1 MLISDISHTP
11 WHDDPDENFGRVR
24 EVNYTVPLNAPFGP
38 KSSQTLEK
46 QMCYKQSQP
55 GILYVIDAECTPS
68 GIPYADAF
76 YVMNRY
82 CLTRVS
88 KEKSRLRVTSEV
100 KYRKSVWGVVKSK
113 YFITLFTLTIGTL

>member
-1 MLISDISHTP
+1 MSLTP
-11 WHDDPDENFGRVR
+11 WRDDPDENIGRVR

-38 KSSQTLEK
+38 KSSLTLEK

-55 GILYVIDAECTPS
+55 GILYVIDAECVPS

-76 YVMNRY
+76 YVVNRY

-113 YFITLFTLTIGTL
+113 SNIGSQCGEL